1 MSEGIQTLAE
11 QPLGGGV
18 VERMIGLKSLS
29 SPGFCIVDY
38 SDYTEMLK
46 SMVRAQM
53 NKINVLSR

>member
-1 MSEGIQTLAE
+1 MAE